1 MMEEVVEN
9 GNKKYKM
16 IRVDVQA
23 YEQMRKMGT
32 MKDSYSSIIK
42 KLIAYANENSNKFNQ
57 FIEEYEKQ

>member
-1 MMEEVVEN
+1 MEEVVEN

>member
-1 MMEEVVEN
+1 MEEVVEN

-16 IRVDVQA
+16 IRVDVEA

-42 KLIAYANENSNKFNQ
+42 KLIAYAREDIDCFND
-57 FIEEYEKQ
+57 FIEEYYKE